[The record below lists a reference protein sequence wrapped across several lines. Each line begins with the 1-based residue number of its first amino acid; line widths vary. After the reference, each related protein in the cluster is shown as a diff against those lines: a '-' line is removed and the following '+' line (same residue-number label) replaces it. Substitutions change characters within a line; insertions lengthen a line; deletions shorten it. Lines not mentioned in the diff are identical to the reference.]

1 MDRLK
6 VFETEL
12 GYIKDEKIRKFTKAV
27 LVEVVPEYFFKI
39 PPSSTNKYH
48 PMQTHIEGGLVIHTR
63 MAVRI
68 AMEMFNFMR
77 EEYKDHTKDCIIS
90 ALILHDTQK
99 NGTNPNN
106 KYTVADHPLVAV
118 NEIKKRKDI
127 CYILDEKTLQI
138 ILNGILC
145 HMTKWNKDYR
155 TKKEVLPLPTR
166 GYQTFI
172 GICDYIVSR
181 KCISIDF
188 NTGF

>member
-1 MDRLK
+1 MDRLEIFK
-6 VFETEL
+6 TEL
-12 GYIKDEKIRKFTKAV
+12 GYIKDEKIREFTEKV
-27 LVEVVPEYFFKI
+27 LLEVVPDYFFKI

-48 PMQTHIEGGLVIHTR
+48 PAQTHVEGGLIIHTR

-68 AMEMFNFMR
+68 AMEMFDFSEKPYDNIK
-77 EEYKDHTKDCIIS
+77 KDAIIS

-99 NGTNPNN
+99 NGTNPLN

-118 NEIKKRKDI
+118 NEIKRRKDI
-127 CYILDEKTLQI
+127 CSIIDKEILDY

-155 TKKEVLPLPTR
+155 SKKEVLPLPTK

-172 GICDYIVSR
+172 GMCDYIASR